1 MDDVRSFLR
10 LVERAPMP
18 DLWPDV
24 ASRTPSPLV
33 PASPAPGRRVAAA
46 TIALAVAAAGF
57 VFVYEAVRSRDTRFG
72 AGTPTPT
79 LEPGPLAGEPTITA
93 EIPVPEGL
101 TAYDIAVGAGAA
113 WVALDE
119 GVIDDGGGGAI
130 GRIDPVTNE
139 IVAQIPLETSPYRDQ
154 IAATDDAVW
163 VASGRAIERIDPATN
178 EVVARVDIGDRS
190 AVAVAADA
198 TAVWALGI
206 ATPSEDVGE
215 STGSLVRID
224 PASNAIVADIS
235 LGSHPV
241 GYLDEL
247 RIGAGSV
254 WILGVRLNES
264 NNDEFGS
271 DLIRVDPAS
280 NEIVARIP
288 VGGFNMAVGTDGVWV
303 RFPADGV
310 LDSPSES
317 WLWTR
322 VDASTNEPS
331 SPFAFEEVDPGAGLR
346 LVASGALWAVGYDEQ
361 GDVRVTSFDPTTLQ
375 VVTQSDAIGSNLND
389 ATVDAATRTAW
400 IATGRAI
407 VRLDIA

>member
-18 DLWPDV
+18 DLWPDA
-24 ASRTPSPLV
+24 ASRTPGPL
-33 PASPAPGRRVAAA
+33 PPSAGPGSRVAAA
-46 TIALAVAAAGF
+46 TIALVVAAAGF
-57 VFVYEAVRSRDTRFG
+57 VFVYEAVRPFDTRSR
-72 AGTPTPT
+72 AGTPTPPF
-79 LEPGPLAGEPTITA
+79 EPEALTGEPTITA

-101 TAYDIAVGAGAA
+101 TTYDMAVGAGAA

-130 GRIDPVTNE
+130 GRIDPATNE
-139 IVAQIPLETSPYRDQ
+139 IVAQIPVESSPYRDQ

-163 VASGRAIERIDPATN
+163 VASRRAIERIDPATN
-178 EVVARVDIGDRS
+178 EVVAQVDIGDRS
-190 AVAVAADA
+190 AAAVAADA

-206 ATPSEDVGE
+206 ATPADDIGE
-215 STGSLVRID
+215 STGSLIRID

-247 RIGAGSV
+247 RLGAGSV
-254 WILGVRLNES
+254 WVLGVRLNGS

-280 NEIVARIP
+280 NEIVAEIP
-288 VGGFNMAVGTDGVWV
+288 VGGFHMAVGTDEVWV

-331 SPFAFEEVDPGAGLR
+331 PPFAFDEVDPADGLR

-375 VVTQSDAIGSNLND
+375 VVAQSEAIGANLNG
-389 ATVDAATRTAW
+389 ATVDAATRTVW
-400 IATGRAI
+400 IATGRTI
-407 VRLDIA
+407 VRLDIE